1 MEVVVHT
8 FSLPRLLQQV
18 FGGEGGK
25 LRASPAGVAVV
36 SAAARGATR
45 RLDPV
50 RAGAPRRKVRLC
62 QGIGDGSVHRQ

>member
-1 MEVVVHT
+1 MEVIVHT

-25 LRASPAGVAVV
+25 LRALPAGVAMV

-50 RAGAPRRKVRLC
+50 RAVAPGRKARLC